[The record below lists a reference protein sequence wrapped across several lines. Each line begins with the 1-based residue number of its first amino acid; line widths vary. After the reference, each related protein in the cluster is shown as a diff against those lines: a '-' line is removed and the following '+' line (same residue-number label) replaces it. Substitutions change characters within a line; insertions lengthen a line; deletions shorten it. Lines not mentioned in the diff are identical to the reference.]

1 MKKPKDEK
9 LADELFDAV
18 VGELRKMV
26 FRQNVVDGSIGMSSL
41 ILDMSNWMWKSKKNF
56 LLTRKGDTYMSFA
69 KTVDVKHW
77 NDRLPERLKSM
88 VDVMLES
95 STLEEMKIKFAV
107 AGLLGEK
114 PRDERA

>member
-18 VGELRKMV
+18 VGEIRKMV
-26 FRQNVVDGSIGMSSL
+26 FQPNEYGKISMSSFL
-41 ILDMSNWMWKSKKNF
+41 LDMSNWCWKSKENF
-56 LLTRKGDTYMSFA
+56 LLAKKGDEYMSFA
-69 KTVDVKHW
+69 KTVDVKHRRG
-77 NDRLPERLKSM
+77 RLPERLKSM

-114 PRDERA
+114 PRKRRA